1 MTRFE
6 IYTYVQMIWGVSASG
21 AVIKYA
27 LVFSSSHLTYLEWE
41 AVHYDK
47 QFTDIK
53 FGSTWAMSIGRH

>member
-1 MTRFE
+1 
-6 IYTYVQMIWGVSASG
+6 MIWGVSASG